1 MIRKK
6 PPQRPS
12 LAQPAWLLLVH
23 QLPAQP
29 SNVRVKVWRRL
40 QNLGA
45 LPVKNS
51 VYVLPNSAQA
61 QEDFQ
66 WLKTEIEAL
75 KGQATVFAANSVD
88 SLSAE
93 ELVSAFRRARQ
104 QDYDRLRR
112 DAEKLL
118 ARARTGQPRTSL
130 LRRRWQR
137 NARLLRERYSQI
149 EAIDFFQAP
158 ARPTAAAALAQLER
172 FLEERRPP
180 SVEASP
186 APERLR
192 VGKFRARLWV
202 TRPRPGIDRIASAWL
217 IRRFID
223 PKARFGFVERPS
235 ESPRAVPFDMFGVEF
250 SHHGSRCTFET
261 LVERFGLEQ
270 KSVEW
275 LGHIVHDLDLKE
287 EKYAVPEAAAVGH
300 LVEGLEQLY
309 RDDHELLQ
317 QGMTLFEALYRSHTP
332 SRSPVAKL
340 ARGRSRSKRA
350 RRR

>member
-1 MIRKK
+1 MIQEKSAR
-6 PPQRPS
+6 RPAPS
-12 LAQPAWLLLVH
+12 QPAWLLLVH

-75 KGQATVFAANSVD
+75 KGQATVFTAHSVD
-88 SLSAE
+88 SRSAE
-93 ELVSAFRRARQ
+93 ELVAAFRRARQ
-104 QDYDRLRR
+104 QDYERLRR
-112 DAEKLL
+112 DTEKLL
-118 ARARTGQPRTSL
+118 ARARSGQPRASV
-130 LRRRWQR
+130 LRRRFER

-158 ARPTAAAALAQLER
+158 ARQRAATALAQLER
-172 FLEERRPP
+172 LLQEQRPP
-180 SVEASP
+180 PAEASP
-186 APERLR
+186 APERLK

-202 TRPRPGIDRIASAWL
+202 TRPRPGIDRMASAWL

-223 PKARFGFVERPS
+223 PAARFSFVDRPA
-235 ESPRAVPFDMFGVEF
+235 EAPRAVPFDMFGVEF
-250 SHHGSRCTFET
+250 SHHGNHCTFET

-270 KSVEW
+270 KGVEW

-287 EKYAVPEAAAVGH
+287 ETYALPEGAAVGR
-300 LVEGLEQLY
+300 LVEGLQQLY
-309 RDDHELLQ
+309 RDDRELLE
-317 QGMTLFEALYRSHTP
+317 QGMTLFEALYRSRTP
-332 SRSPVAKL
+332 SRSPAAKP

-350 RRR
+350 RR